1 MPRKTN
7 TNAHTGTPSNTGR
20 QSLNPRLITFAL
32 LFLISGA
39 AGLIY
44 EIVWERL
51 LELYF
56 GVTMLAI
63 TLIVAAYMGG
73 LGLGSL
79 LGGRI
84 AARLKSRLLVY
95 GLVELGIAAF
105 GMFSPKIITWVGQIT
120 AGSPY
125 PLVFLLSFAL
135 LLVPTLLMGMTL
147 PLLSQAFIDRVEVSG
162 QVVGIL
168 YGINTLGAAFG
179 SLLTGYVIIGEVGLD
194 GAALV
199 AASLNAAVGLSAILL
214 NQLRTSILPKAESKS
229 QPDVKADRIQWGY
242 RTILLASF
250 LVGFIGLGYEMLWI
264 RVLAI
269 LNKSTAYSFP
279 TILFVFLVGLAL
291 GSYWWGRKADRTADP
306 QGLFWKLEIGVGCL
320 TALTFLLFWKALDFA
335 VVKSWLQQAIL
346 QFQKPEPV
354 IVLVNGQYEFFKRAF
369 LFGML
374 EYLSPILWLVLPASI
389 LMGGGLP
396 ILDRIAINSP
406 EVAGRRVGDVHL
418 ANIMG
423 SVAGTLLVSF
433 ILLPAL
439 GSELTLKVLVL
450 FSLVFLGF
458 YVNSQIRSKKRPRL
472 NLSYL
477 IPLAIIGFAL
487 IILPTKAQF
496 YTSLFEEGVNKLAII
511 KEIDASV
518 VALTISNDT
527 KEPDQLWIGGETNG
541 YFPANGIYE
550 KRALTC
556 AAASQPK
563 RVLVIGLGGGI
574 TANFLTALPDVEEI
588 VIVELMQGLGELL
601 KSNLHSPQPA
611 LDDPRVKYITDD
623 GRRYLY
629 AFPDEKFDLISIDPL
644 RSYTTGH
651 NNLYSLEALALYQS
665 HLSVGGVLCEWLD
678 EFHVLP
684 ATTATVFLEID
695 EFDDFLV
702 VSNEPIH
709 YDLEYMQAAA
719 QAYLTETAGS
729 VDPLTIDQLIPVN
742 IFSRFI
748 RDRAQISVE
757 EKGTP
762 VLTDLDPWL
771 EYYYLHGV
779 IKNPSAIQSETLAAF
794 IQRIGGCD
802 ATCRDEIT
810 RQRTEHKW
818 TIP

>member
-1 MPRKTN
+1 MSRKAN
-7 TNAHTGTPSNTGR
+7 TNAHTRTAPNNGR
-20 QSLNPRLITFAL
+20 QSLNPRLISFAL

-56 GVTMLAI
+56 GVTMVAI

-105 GMFSPKIITWVGQIT
+105 GVFSPKIITWVGQIT

-125 PLVFLLSFAL
+125 PLVFILSFAL

-147 PLLSQAFIDRVEVSG
+147 PMLSQAFIDRVEVSG
-162 QVVGIL
+162 QIVGIL

-199 AASLNAAVGLSAILL
+199 AASLNAAVGISAILL

-269 LNKSTAYSFP
+269 LNKSTVYSFP
-279 TILFVFLVGLAL
+279 TILFVFLAGLAL
-291 GSYWWGRKADRTADP
+291 GSYWWGRKADQTVDP
-306 QGLFWKLEIGVGCL
+306 EGLFWKVEIGVGCL
-320 TALTFLLFWKALDFA
+320 AALTFLLFWKAIDLT
-335 VVKSWLQQAIL
+335 VVKSWLHDSIL

-354 IVLVNGQYEFFKRAF
+354 IVLINGQYEFFKRAF

-374 EYLSPILWLVLPASI
+374 EYLAPILWLVLPASI

-406 EVAGRRVGDVHL
+406 EMAGRRVGDVHL
-418 ANIMG
+418 ANILG

-433 ILLPAL
+433 ILLPSL

-458 YVNSQIRSKKRPRL
+458 YINSQIRSKKHPRI
-472 NLSYL
+472 NPSYL
-477 IPLAIIGFAL
+477 IPLAITGFAL
-487 IILPTKAQF
+487 IILPTKGQF
-496 YTSLFEEGVNKLAII
+496 YTSLFEAGVNKLAII
-511 KEIDASV
+511 KETDASV
-518 VALTISNDT
+518 IALTISNAT

-550 KRALTC
+550 KRALSC
-556 AAASQPK
+556 AAASRPK
-563 RVLVIGLGGGI
+563 RILVIGLGRGI
-574 TANFLTALPDVEEI
+574 TANFLTALPDVDEI
-588 VIVELMQGLGELL
+588 VIVELMQGLGDLL
-601 KSNLHSPQPA
+601 KNTLHSPQ
-611 LDDPRVKYITDD
+611 R
-623 GRRYLY
+623 
-629 AFPDEKFDLISIDPL
+629 
-644 RSYTTGH
+644 H
-651 NNLYSLEALALYQS
+651 
-665 HLSVGGVLCEWLD
+665 
-678 EFHVLP
+678 
-684 ATTATVFLEID
+684 
-695 EFDDFLV
+695 
-702 VSNEPIH
+702 
-709 YDLEYMQAAA
+709 
-719 QAYLTETAGS
+719 
-729 VDPLTIDQLIPVN
+729 
-742 IFSRFI
+742 
-748 RDRAQISVE
+748 
-757 EKGTP
+757 
-762 VLTDLDPWL
+762 
-771 EYYYLHGV
+771 
-779 IKNPSAIQSETLAAF
+779 
-794 IQRIGGCD
+794 
-802 ATCRDEIT
+802 
-810 RQRTEHKW
+810 
-818 TIP
+818 